1 MCVCVYVLML
11 ICFSNWDVVEAKYFR
26 LVFLSKC
33 TWNRC
38 LFWIWTF
45 NWKAAC
51 ANEMNSHHALRNICH
66 TWTCVYSINYFHQYM
81 TLVCNKIATKTN
93 QNSKRA
99 KARERASKRES
110 EKKIFTY
117 DVISQL
123 YTKYKIPN
131 VFVHVH
137 FRVVTH
143 TRAHTHI
150 HTLHMLARPRTYKYT

>member
-1 MCVCVYVLML
+1 
-11 ICFSNWDVVEAKYFR
+11 
-26 LVFLSKC
+26 
-33 TWNRC
+33 
-38 LFWIWTF
+38 
-45 NWKAAC
+45 
-51 ANEMNSHHALRNICH
+51 
-66 TWTCVYSINYFHQYM
+66 M

-143 TRAHTHI
+143 TRAHTHTHI
-150 HTLHMLARPRTYKYT
+150 THACSSTHVQIYIDSTWNAHNDQAL